1 MSWPW
6 FSSLFFSIYDI
17 NFSVYCPVT
26 PRLTRSQRATGFL
39 FCTGAYIGA
48 LFLHFDH
55 SFGIQDFWTVF
66 SMTSSSRPCLVW
78 VLQVWLWLDF
88 LNAERASLIVAC
100 NDCCVVFATSTPSH
114 LPLLA
119 IMTLFV
125 YNAWDYDRF
134 VEFNLFS
141 GSWYSRYLR
150 YDGASFPLV
159 YQAKQR
165 RASMNYLKK
174 LLLF

>member
-6 FSSLFFSIYDI
+6 FSSLFLFNRSYQSFSL
-17 NFSVYCPVT
+17 S
-26 PRLTRSQRATGFL
+26 SQRATGFL

-66 SMTSSSRPCLVW
+66 SMTSSSPPCLVW

-114 LPLLA
+114 LPLQA
-119 IMTLFV
+119 IMILFV
-125 YNAWDYDRF
+125 YNGWDYDRF
-134 VEFNLFS
+134 VLICFQDHDTADTYGMIEELRPPWFIKPNKEEP
-141 GSWYSRYLR
+141 SWII
-150 YDGASFPLV
+150 
-159 YQAKQR
+159 
-165 RASMNYLKK
+165 
-174 LLLF
+174 